1 MKTFHLYTNYQV
13 VSKGSPGFYVIL
25 QIAFLHFLACPFLT
39 CLLVFLLI
47 PSSMQGASGWPG
59 SPFPLA
65 TFPCC
70 AFLKSDISLL
80 EEDIVDLLIQLV
92 FIVLETLHFLTRS
105 YSHCQHYSVNI
116 DGLQWSASERFCPS
130 MYLSYLLFCEWLLLA
145 LLSFFPVMSPSYS
158 FQARVIM
165 ASVWLC
171 MVISNLSFVPC
182 AINGFCWV
190 ECNSK
195 FVCWGHF
202 CLGHGCCLV
211 WVWLTVKSWWL
222 WSCVMTFS
230 EVQGFRPP
238 ILVYIFRVPWL
249 APNLPNFLWDSNWKG
264 T

>member
-1 MKTFHLYTNYQV
+1 MSYYRLL
-13 VSKGSPGFYVIL
+13 S
-25 QIAFLHFLACPFLT
+25 FLHSLACPFLT
-39 CLLVFLLI
+39 CLLIFLLI
-47 PSSMQGASGWPG
+47 PSSMQGTSGWP
-59 SPFPLA
+59 SSSFPLA

-70 AFLKSDISLL
+70 AFLKFDIFPSGRYSRLTHPTR
-80 EEDIVDLLIQLV
+80 I
-92 FIVLETLHFLTRS
+92 FVLETLHFLARS

-130 MYLSYLLFCEWLLLA
+130 IYLSYLLFCEWLLLA

-158 FQARVIM
+158 FQARIIM

-171 MVISNLSFVPC
+171 MVISNLSLVPC
-182 AINGFCWV
+182 AINGLCWV

-222 WSCVMTFS
+222 WSCVMTFGEAQVTYS
-230 EVQGFRPP
+230 CLHLLCPLTGTKFAQ
-238 ILVYIFRVPWL
+238 
-249 APNLPNFLWDSNWKG
+249 LPVMRQ
-264 T
+264 